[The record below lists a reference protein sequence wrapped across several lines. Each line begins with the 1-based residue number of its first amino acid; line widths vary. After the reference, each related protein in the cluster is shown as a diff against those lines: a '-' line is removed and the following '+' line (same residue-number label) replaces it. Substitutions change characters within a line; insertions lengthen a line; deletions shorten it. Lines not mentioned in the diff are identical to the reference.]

1 MNLNHYL
8 PIENRARRWCVFLLL
23 GCRKLGVPCD
33 GLHANKAFFKI
44 CMPIWALSGPNLSLV
59 VLSIGQIMTYFMFPE
74 CDQTFLRG
82 TKNPFKFTPLPTCGV
97 TPLLVV
103 RSGAYYLE
111 GSTALYFCHSVF
123 IDKSIFSLNLP
134 CIRTPCLINF

>member
-1 MNLNHYL
+1 MRIEREDGVFSFSSAVGNLG
-8 PIENRARRWCVFLLL
+8 F
-23 GCRKLGVPCD
+23 PCD
-33 GLHANKAFFKI
+33 GLHANEAFFKI

-82 TKNPFKFTPLPTCGV
+82 TKDPFKFTPLPTCGV

-103 RSGAYYLE
+103 SSGAHYLG
-111 GSTALYFCHSVF
+111 GSTALYSVF
-123 IDKSIFSLNLP
+123 KDKSIFSLNLP
-134 CIRTPCLINF
+134 CIRTPRLINF

>member
-1 MNLNHYL
+1 MMNSSLFVLYL
-8 PIENRARRWCVFLLL
+8 
-23 GCRKLGVPCD
+23 
-33 GLHANKAFFKI
+33 
-44 CMPIWALSGPNLSLV
+44 S
-59 VLSIGQIMTYFMFPE
+59 QIMTYFMFPE

-111 GSTALYFCHSVF
+111 ASTALYFYHSVF
-123 IDKSIFSLNLP
+123 KDKSIFSLNLP
-134 CIRTPCLINF
+134 CIRTPRLINF

>member
-1 MNLNHYL
+1 MNLNHYFFQL
-8 PIENRARRWCVFLLL
+8 RIEREDGVFSFSSAVGNL
-23 GCRKLGVPCD
+23 GFPCD

-44 CMPIWALSGPNLSLV
+44 CMPIWALSGPNLSLI
-59 VLSIGQIMTYFMFPE
+59 VLSI
-74 CDQTFLRG
+74 DQTFLRG

-111 GSTALYFCHSVF
+111 ASTALYFCHSVF
-123 IDKSIFSLNLP
+123 KDKSIFSLNFL
-134 CIRTPCLINF
+134 CIRTPRLINF

>member
-1 MNLNHYL
+1 MNLNHYFFQL
-8 PIENRARRWCVFLLL
+8 RIEREDGVFSFSSAVGNL
-23 GCRKLGVPCD
+23 GFPCD

-44 CMPIWALSGPNLSLV
+44 CMPIWALSGPNLSLI
-59 VLSIGQIMTYFMFPE
+59 VLSI
-74 CDQTFLRG
+74 DQTFLRG

-97 TPLLVV
+97 TPLLLV

-123 IDKSIFSLNLP
+123 KDKSIFSLNLP
-134 CIRTPCLINF
+134 CIKTPRLIDF